1 MPTKPPTNQLAWWM
15 DQCFRVPGT
24 PIRFGFD
31 ALLGLVPGLGD
42 WVTNVVQ
49 AYFVVS
55 LVAQKNIPPVIALRM
70 ILNVAIDGT
79 LGAIPLVGDVFDV
92 FFKANTRNLRLFE
105 NVQNTLQQGKPVA
118 TTGHWVFVA
127 AVLVVLGGVVAC
139 TAFLAYTALN
149 YLVSLTNWNFA

>member
-1 MPTKPPTNQLAWWM
+1 MVTKPQKNRLAWWM

-55 LVAQKNIPPVIALRM
+55 LVAQKNVPPVIALRM
-70 ILNVAIDGT
+70 IVNVAIDGV
-79 LGAIPLVGDVFDV
+79 LGAIPLVGDIFDV

-105 NVQNTLQQGKPVA
+105 SVQEQLSQGKRVA
-118 TTGHWVFVA
+118 TTRHWLFVA
-127 AVLVVLGGVVAC
+127 TVLLVLCGVVAG
-139 TAFLAYTALN
+139 TAFLAWSALT
-149 YLVSLTNWNFA
+149 YLVSLTNWA